1 VKRFSAW
8 QEATRAVSPV
18 PVSMFDNPVA
28 MGAPAVTLPAKGQT
42 AMTHNAISK
51 PAANSTMQLAS
62 TSSGVRPKAAIRH
75 NLAEP
80 ETDHSE
86 TPVTI
91 DYLEGFHR
99 PA

>member
-1 VKRFSAW
+1 
-8 QEATRAVSPV
+8 
-18 PVSMFDNPVA
+18 
-28 MGAPAVTLPAKGQT
+28 
-42 AMTHNAISK
+42 MTHNAISK